1 MNLKDID
8 ITFDFQTDCRKGQD
22 PDSASKTLR
31 SYQQLLWS
39 KPLPNGEM
47 MKLDIEKG
55 FLKWRDMWFGNDS
68 ITASFLHY
76 RFPLKEHVEQNIPN
90 FPSLKKI
97 IGIRHTLL
105 VERLSSQ
112 WSAGV

>member
-55 FLKWRDMWFGNDS
+55 FLKWKDMWFGSDS
-68 ITASFLHY
+68 ITASFLHLLSKT
-76 RFPLKEHVEQNIPN
+76 FPIFL
-90 FPSLKKI
+90 SLKRT
-97 IGIRHTLL
+97 IGIGHTLL
-105 VERLSSQ
+105 EERLSFQ
-112 WSAGV
+112 WFAGA